1 MLRLLL
7 LVLLVLQNLAQVF
20 LMRWTQIRATGPAH
34 LPSTAI
40 FLTESLK
47 MCIILLLL
55 LFRYGLALPRQV
67 ATLVANWRD
76 TVRFAVPAFCFMAQT
91 HLLWLGI
98 TLLDAPTYM
107 VTGQLKVSL
116 TAFFAVQL
124 LGMQLST
131 LQKLALVLLQ
141 VGVIL
146 VQVNEIPATDRHH
159 NSVDLEP
166 DASVVEYFTGVV
178 VVIAACAS
186 SGFASVYFERLL
198 KTDAPVLRPETP
210 ERQPEASALLLRQL
224 QLCMWA
230 LPFTFFSMLL
240 LDGALVAKQGVLLGY
255 DKFVWAAVVN
265 SSCGGLLVAAVV
277 KYADNILKSFATSI
291 SIVLAAVLST
301 VLFDFVITPGFVVG
315 TVMVTVAVFV
325 YSTRGTIKKETKED
339 ETATSEP
346 GANQTHQV
354 KD

>member
-20 LMRWTQIRATGPAH
+20 LMRWTQIRATGPGH

-47 MCIILLLL
+47 MGIILLLL
-55 LFRYGLALPRQV
+55 LFRHGLALPRQV

-76 TVRFAVPAFCFMAQT
+76 TVRFAVPAFCFNAQT

-116 TAFFAVQL
+116 TALFAVQL

-146 VQVNEIPATDRHH
+146 VQVNEIPATDRH
-159 NSVDLEP
+159 SSADLET

-198 KTDAPVLRPETP
+198 KTDAPVPRPETP

-277 KYADNILKSFATSI
+277 KYADNILKSFATSV

-325 YSTRGTIKKETKED
+325 YSTRGTIKKEANEE
-339 ETATSEP
+339 ETAASEP
-346 GANQTHQV
+346 GASQLSKT
-354 KD
+354 